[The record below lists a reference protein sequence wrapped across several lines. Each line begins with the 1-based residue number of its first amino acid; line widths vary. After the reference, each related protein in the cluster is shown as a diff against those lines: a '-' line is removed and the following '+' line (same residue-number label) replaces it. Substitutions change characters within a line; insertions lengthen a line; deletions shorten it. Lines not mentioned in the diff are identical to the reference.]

1 MLLNNCKKI
10 IISIVFVACTV
21 TLFAETKD
29 LSVRFLDKA
38 NEAFE
43 ENNIE
48 DAYKYVNQALAVAKD
63 KESQAN
69 VLYFAQTVYSV
80 KLQTLLEKYDDI
92 TFIDIQMNLEKYPN
106 VENTKIKKLIK
117 QIETEQANIAKA
129 AEKAEVQA
137 QRKIEAER
145 FEAQQESLEAQ
156 TQAMK
161 EQADALK
168 QQAED
173 NKQSQEALTEAIIKQ
188 AEDTKTTQ
196 AEIKNALETG
206 LKDMGNA
213 LTESTK
219 EQAEA
224 LKQQITTQAELKN
237 ALETSLKDMG
247 NAFTE
252 SAKEQK
258 RSTKVIAFAVI
269 GIAIIILIVVLLIIV
284 IVRHGIKQQKIQQE
298 QYVQA
303 FKMLAATQN
312 QTNRIMLGGAV
323 DLYGQGNLRIAG
335 SSTWA
340 PAQALPDVPYTE
352 QDEEEL
358 KQLAIKCEEIGQKID
373 SVTGRKNNSKNVSE
387 IVYKLSIQLGL
398 PQGLA
403 MLNFCASMIYDA
415 GFLGIDPDLLSS
427 TTLSEEEKEAMKEH
441 VNLAEKYLSFVP
453 KKYWSVFEDAAMK
466 HHENIDGTG
475 YPKGLKGD
483 EIPQIARLI
492 RVAESYVSLSS
503 RRSYRGAMDKES
515 AVAALREQENLYDK
529 DVVDVLEQIV

>member
-10 IISIVFVACTV
+10 LFSIIILACSV
-21 TLFAETKD
+21 TLFAATTD

-38 NEAFE
+38 NLAFE
-43 ENNIE
+43 DNNIE
-48 DAYKYVNQALAVAKD
+48 DAYKYVNQAFAVAKD

-80 KLQTLLEKYDDI
+80 KLQNLLGNYDEMA
-92 TFIDIQMNLEKYPN
+92 FIDIQMNLEKYPN

-161 EQADALK
+161 EQADAFK
-168 QQAED
+168 QQIEV
-173 NKQSQEALTEAIIKQ
+173 
-188 AEDTKTTQ
+188 TKTTQ
-196 AEIKNALETG
+196 AEFKNALETG
-206 LKDMGNA
+206 
-213 LTESTK
+213 
-219 EQAEA
+219 
-224 LKQQITTQAELKN
+224 
-237 ALETSLKDMG
+237 LKDMG

-298 QYVQA
+298 NYVQA

-323 DLYGQGNLRIAG
+323 DLYGKGNLRIAG
-335 SSTWA
+335 ASTWA

-352 QDEEEL
+352 EDEEEL

-373 SVTGRKNNSKNVSE
+373 SATGRKNNSKNVSE

-403 MLNFCASMIYDA
+403 MLNFCAAMIYDA

-453 KKYWSVFEDAAMK
+453 KKYWNVFEDAAMK

>member
-80 KLQTLLEKYDDI
+80 KLQTLLEKYDDFS
-92 TFIDIQMNLEKYPN
+92 FIDIQMNLEKYPN

-173 NKQSQEALTEAIIKQ
+173 NKQSQEALKEVIIKQAEDTKQSQEALTEAIIKQ

-196 AEIKNALETG
+196 AEFKNALETG

-213 LTESTK
+213 LS
-219 EQAEA
+219 
-224 LKQQITTQAELKN
+224 
-237 ALETSLKDMG
+237 
-247 NAFTE
+247 E
-252 SAKEQK
+252 SAEEQK
-258 RSTKVIAFAVI
+258 RSTKVIAFAII

-352 QDEEEL
+352 EDEEEL

>member
-10 IISIVFVACTV
+10 LFSIIILACSV
-21 TLFAETKD
+21 TLFAATTD

-38 NEAFE
+38 NLAFE
-43 ENNIE
+43 DNNIE

-80 KLQTLLEKYDDI
+80 KLQNLLGNYDEMA
-92 TFIDIQMNLEKYPN
+92 FIDIQMNLEKYPN

-161 EQADALK
+161 EQADAFK
-168 QQAED
+168 QQIEV
-173 NKQSQEALTEAIIKQ
+173 
-188 AEDTKTTQ
+188 TKTTQ
-196 AEIKNALETG
+196 AEFKNALETG
-206 LKDMGNA
+206 
-213 LTESTK
+213 
-219 EQAEA
+219 
-224 LKQQITTQAELKN
+224 
-237 ALETSLKDMG
+237 LKDMG

-284 IVRHGIKQQKIQQE
+284 LVRHGIKQQKIQQE
-298 QYVQA
+298 NYVQA

-323 DLYGQGNLRIAG
+323 DLYGKGNLRIAG

-352 QDEEEL
+352 EDEEEL

-373 SVTGRKNNSKNVSE
+373 SATGRKNNSKNVSE

-403 MLNFCASMIYDA
+403 MLNFCAAMIYDA

>member
-10 IISIVFVACTV
+10 LFSIIILACSV
-21 TLFAETKD
+21 TLFAATTD

-38 NEAFE
+38 NLAFE
-43 ENNIE
+43 DNNIE

-80 KLQTLLEKYDDI
+80 KLQNLLGNYDEMA
-92 TFIDIQMNLEKYPN
+92 FIDIQMNLEKYPN

-161 EQADALK
+161 EQADAFK
-168 QQAED
+168 QQIEV
-173 NKQSQEALTEAIIKQ
+173 
-188 AEDTKTTQ
+188 TKTTQ
-196 AEIKNALETG
+196 AEFKHALETG
-206 LKDMGNA
+206 
-213 LTESTK
+213 
-219 EQAEA
+219 
-224 LKQQITTQAELKN
+224 
-237 ALETSLKDMG
+237 LKDMG

-298 QYVQA
+298 NYVQA

-352 QDEEEL
+352 EDEEEL

-373 SVTGRKNNSKNVSE
+373 SATGRKNNSKNVSE

-403 MLNFCASMIYDA
+403 MLNFCAAMIYDA

-453 KKYWSVFEDAAMK
+453 KKYWNVFEDAAMK

>member
-10 IISIVFVACTV
+10 LFSIIILACSV
-21 TLFAETKD
+21 TLFAATTD

-38 NEAFE
+38 NLAFE
-43 ENNIE
+43 DNNIE

-80 KLQTLLEKYDDI
+80 KLQNLLGNYDEMA
-92 TFIDIQMNLEKYPN
+92 FIDIQMNLEKYPN

-161 EQADALK
+161 EQADAFK
-168 QQAED
+168 QQIEV
-173 NKQSQEALTEAIIKQ
+173 
-188 AEDTKTTQ
+188 TKTTQ
-196 AEIKNALETG
+196 AEFKNALETG
-206 LKDMGNA
+206 
-213 LTESTK
+213 
-219 EQAEA
+219 
-224 LKQQITTQAELKN
+224 
-237 ALETSLKDMG
+237 LKDMG

-284 IVRHGIKQQKIQQE
+284 LVRHGIKQQKIQQE
-298 QYVQA
+298 NYVQA

-335 SSTWA
+335 PSTWA

-352 QDEEEL
+352 EDEEEL

-373 SVTGRKNNSKNVSE
+373 SATGRKNNSKNVSE

-403 MLNFCASMIYDA
+403 MLNFCAAMIYDA

-427 TTLSEEEKEAMKEH
+427 TTLSEEEKKAMKEH

-453 KKYWSVFEDAAMK
+453 KKYWNVFEDAAMK

>member
-10 IISIVFVACTV
+10 FFSIVFVACTV
-21 TLFAETKD
+21 TLFAATTD

-80 KLQTLLEKYDDI
+80 KLQNLLEKYDDMG
-92 TFIDIQMNLEKYPN
+92 FIDIQMNLEKYPN

-117 QIETEQANIAKA
+117 QIETEQINLEKA
-129 AEKAEVQA
+129 AEKADLEA
-137 QRKIEAER
+137 QRQIEKER
-145 FEAQQESLEAQ
+145 FEAQQESMEAQ
-156 TQAMK
+156 AQAMK
-161 EQADALK
+161 DQAEAIK
-168 QQAED
+168 QQAE
-173 NKQSQEALTEAIIKQ
+173 I
-188 AEDTKTTQ
+188 TKSTQ
-196 AEIKNALETG
+196 AEFKNALETG
-206 LKDMGNA
+206 
-213 LTESTK
+213 
-219 EQAEA
+219 
-224 LKQQITTQAELKN
+224 
-237 ALETSLKDMG
+237 LKDMG

-284 IVRHGIKQQKIQQE
+284 IVRHGLKQQKIQQE

-352 QDEEEL
+352 EDEEEL

-373 SVTGRKNNSKNVSE
+373 SATGRKNNSKNVSE

-403 MLNFCASMIYDA
+403 MLNFCAAMIYDA

-427 TTLSEEEKEAMKEH
+427 TTLSDEEKEAMKEH
-441 VNLAEKYLSFVP
+441 VNLAEKYLNFVP

>member
-10 IISIVFVACTV
+10 LFSIIILACSV
-21 TLFAETKD
+21 TLFAATTD

-38 NEAFE
+38 NLAFE
-43 ENNIE
+43 DNNIE

-80 KLQTLLEKYDDI
+80 KLQNLLGNYDEMA
-92 TFIDIQMNLEKYPN
+92 FIDIQMNLEKYPN

-161 EQADALK
+161 EQADAFK
-168 QQAED
+168 QQIEV
-173 NKQSQEALTEAIIKQ
+173 
-188 AEDTKTTQ
+188 TKTTQ
-196 AEIKNALETG
+196 AEFKNALETG
-206 LKDMGNA
+206 
-213 LTESTK
+213 
-219 EQAEA
+219 
-224 LKQQITTQAELKN
+224 
-237 ALETSLKDMG
+237 LKDMG

-284 IVRHGIKQQKIQQE
+284 LVRHGIKQQKIQQE
-298 QYVQA
+298 NYVQA

-323 DLYGQGNLRIAG
+323 DLYGKGNLRIAG

-352 QDEEEL
+352 EDEEEL

-373 SVTGRKNNSKNVSE
+373 SATGRKNNSKNVSE

-403 MLNFCASMIYDA
+403 MLNFCAAMIYDA

-427 TTLSEEEKEAMKEH
+427 TTLSKEEKEAMKEH

>member
-10 IISIVFVACTV
+10 LFSIIILACSV
-21 TLFAETKD
+21 TLFAATTD

-38 NEAFE
+38 NLAFE
-43 ENNIE
+43 DNNIE

-80 KLQTLLEKYDDI
+80 KLQNLLGNYDEMA
-92 TFIDIQMNLEKYPN
+92 FIDIQMNLEKYPN

-161 EQADALK
+161 EQADAFK
-168 QQAED
+168 QQIEV
-173 NKQSQEALTEAIIKQ
+173 
-188 AEDTKTTQ
+188 TKTTQ
-196 AEIKNALETG
+196 AEFKNALETG
-206 LKDMGNA
+206 
-213 LTESTK
+213 
-219 EQAEA
+219 
-224 LKQQITTQAELKN
+224 
-237 ALETSLKDMG
+237 LKDMG

-269 GIAIIILIVVLLIIV
+269 GIAIIILIVILLIIV
-284 IVRHGIKQQKIQQE
+284 LVRHGIKQQKIQQE
-298 QYVQA
+298 NYVQA

-323 DLYGQGNLRIAG
+323 DLYGKGNLRIAG

-352 QDEEEL
+352 EDEEEL

-373 SVTGRKNNSKNVSE
+373 SATGRKNNSKNVSE

-403 MLNFCASMIYDA
+403 MLNFCAAMIYDA

-453 KKYWSVFEDAAMK
+453 KKYWNVFEDAAMK

>member
-10 IISIVFVACTV
+10 ILSIVFVACTV
-21 TLFAETKD
+21 TLFAATTD

-80 KLQTLLEKYDDI
+80 KLQNLLEKYDDMG
-92 TFIDIQMNLEKYPN
+92 FIDIQMNLEKYPN

-117 QIETEQANIAKA
+117 QIEKEQINLEKA
-129 AEKAEVQA
+129 AEKADLEA
-137 QRKIEAER
+137 QRQIEKER
-145 FEAQQESLEAQ
+145 FEAQQESMEAQ
-156 TQAMK
+156 AQAMK
-161 EQADALK
+161 DQAEAIK
-168 QQAED
+168 QQAEV
-173 NKQSQEALTEAIIKQ
+173 A
-188 AEDTKTTQ
+188 KTTQ
-196 AEIKNALETG
+196 AEFKNALETG
-206 LKDMGNA
+206 LKDMG
-213 LTESTK
+213 T
-219 EQAEA
+219 
-224 LKQQITTQAELKN
+224 
-237 ALETSLKDMG
+237 
-247 NAFTE
+247 AFTE

-352 QDEEEL
+352 EDEEEL

-373 SVTGRKNNSKNVSE
+373 SATGRKNNSKNVSE

-403 MLNFCASMIYDA
+403 MLNFCAAMIYDA

-427 TTLSEEEKEAMKEH
+427 TTLSDEEKEAMKEH
-441 VNLAEKYLSFVP
+441 VNLAEKYLNFVP

-483 EIPQIARLI
+483 EIPQVARLI

>member
-10 IISIVFVACTV
+10 LFSIVILACSV
-21 TLFAETKD
+21 TLFAATTD

-43 ENNIE
+43 DNNIE

-80 KLQTLLEKYDDI
+80 KLQNLLEKYDDMA
-92 TFIDIQMNLEKYPN
+92 FIDIQMNLEKYPN
-106 VENTKIKKLIK
+106 VENTKIKKLMK

-161 EQADALK
+161 EQADAIK

-173 NKQSQEALTEAIIKQ
+173 TKQSQEALKEAIIKQ
-188 AEDTKTTQ
+188 AEVTQTTQ
-196 AEIKNALETG
+196 AEFKNALETG
-206 LKDMGNA
+206 
-213 LTESTK
+213 
-219 EQAEA
+219 
-224 LKQQITTQAELKN
+224 
-237 ALETSLKDMG
+237 LKDMG

-284 IVRHGIKQQKIQQE
+284 IVRHGLKQQKIQQE

-323 DLYGQGNLRIAG
+323 DIYGQGNLRIAG
-335 SSTWA
+335 TSTWA
-340 PAQALPDVPYTE
+340 PAQALPDVTFTE
-352 QDEEEL
+352 EDEEEL

-373 SVTGRKNNSKNVSE
+373 SATGRKNNSKNVSE

-403 MLNFCASMIYDA
+403 MLNFCAAMIYDA

-453 KKYWSVFEDAAMK
+453 KKYWNVFEDAAMK

>member
-10 IISIVFVACTV
+10 LFSIVILACSV
-21 TLFAETKD
+21 TLFAATTD

-38 NEAFE
+38 NLAFE
-43 ENNIE
+43 DNNIE

-80 KLQTLLEKYDDI
+80 KLQNLLGNYDEMA
-92 TFIDIQMNLEKYPN
+92 FIDIQMNLEKYPN

-161 EQADALK
+161 EQADAFK
-168 QQAED
+168 QQIEV
-173 NKQSQEALTEAIIKQ
+173 
-188 AEDTKTTQ
+188 TKTTQ
-196 AEIKNALETG
+196 AEFKNALETG
-206 LKDMGNA
+206 
-213 LTESTK
+213 
-219 EQAEA
+219 
-224 LKQQITTQAELKN
+224 
-237 ALETSLKDMG
+237 LKDMG

-284 IVRHGIKQQKIQQE
+284 LVRHGIKQQKIQQE
-298 QYVQA
+298 NYVQA

-323 DLYGQGNLRIAG
+323 DLYGKGNLRIAG

-352 QDEEEL
+352 EDEEEL

-373 SVTGRKNNSKNVSE
+373 SATGRKNNSKNVSE

-398 PQGLA
+398 SQGLA
-403 MLNFCASMIYDA
+403 MLNFCAAMIYDA

>member
-80 KLQTLLEKYDDI
+80 KLQTLLEKYDDFS
-92 TFIDIQMNLEKYPN
+92 FIDIQMNLEKYPN

-173 NKQSQEALTEAIIKQ
+173 NKQSQEALKEVIIKQAEDTKQSQEALTEAIIKQ

-196 AEIKNALETG
+196 AEIKNALKTG
-206 LKDMGNA
+206 LEDMGNA
-213 LTESTK
+213 LS
-219 EQAEA
+219 
-224 LKQQITTQAELKN
+224 
-237 ALETSLKDMG
+237 
-247 NAFTE
+247 E

-258 RSTKVIAFAVI
+258 RSTKVIAFAII

-427 TTLSEEEKEAMKEH
+427 TTLSDEEKEAMKEH

>member
-173 NKQSQEALTEAIIKQ
+173 NKQSQEALKEVIIKQ

-206 LKDMGNA
+206 LKDM
-213 LTESTK
+213 S
-219 EQAEA
+219 
-224 LKQQITTQAELKN
+224 
-237 ALETSLKDMG
+237 

-252 SAKEQK
+252 SAEEQK
-258 RSTKVIAFAVI
+258 RSTKVIAFAII

-340 PAQALPDVPYTE
+340 PAQTLPDVPYTE
-352 QDEEEL
+352 EDEEEL

>member
-10 IISIVFVACTV
+10 LFSIIILACSV
-21 TLFAETKD
+21 TLFAATTD

-38 NEAFE
+38 NLAFE
-43 ENNIE
+43 DNNIE

-80 KLQTLLEKYDDI
+80 KLQNLLGNYDEMA
-92 TFIDIQMNLEKYPN
+92 FIDIQMNLEKYPN

-161 EQADALK
+161 EQADAFK
-168 QQAED
+168 QQIEV
-173 NKQSQEALTEAIIKQ
+173 
-188 AEDTKTTQ
+188 TKTTQ
-196 AEIKNALETG
+196 AEFKNALETG
-206 LKDMGNA
+206 
-213 LTESTK
+213 
-219 EQAEA
+219 
-224 LKQQITTQAELKN
+224 
-237 ALETSLKDMG
+237 LKDMG

-284 IVRHGIKQQKIQQE
+284 LVRHGIKQQKIQQE
-298 QYVQA
+298 NYVQA

-323 DLYGQGNLRIAG
+323 DLYGKGNLRIAG

-352 QDEEEL
+352 EDEEEL
-358 KQLAIKCEEIGQKID
+358 KQLAIKCEGIGQKID
-373 SVTGRKNNSKNVSE
+373 SATGRKNNSKNVSE

-403 MLNFCASMIYDA
+403 MLNFCAAMIYDA

>member
-10 IISIVFVACTV
+10 ILSIVFVACTV
-21 TLFAETKD
+21 TLFAATTD

-80 KLQTLLEKYDDI
+80 KLQNLLEKYDDMG
-92 TFIDIQMNLEKYPN
+92 FIDIQMNLEKYPN

-117 QIETEQANIAKA
+117 QIETDQINLEKA
-129 AEKAEVQA
+129 AEKADLEA
-137 QRKIEAER
+137 QRQIEKER
-145 FEAQQESLEAQ
+145 FEAQQESMEAQ
-156 TQAMK
+156 AQAMK
-161 EQADALK
+161 DQAEAIK
-168 QQAED
+168 QQAEV
-173 NKQSQEALTEAIIKQ
+173 
-188 AEDTKTTQ
+188 TKTTQ
-196 AEIKNALETG
+196 AEFKNALETG
-206 LKDMGNA
+206 LKDMG
-213 LTESTK
+213 T
-219 EQAEA
+219 
-224 LKQQITTQAELKN
+224 
-237 ALETSLKDMG
+237 
-247 NAFTE
+247 AFTE

-352 QDEEEL
+352 EDEEEL

-373 SVTGRKNNSKNVSE
+373 SATGRKNNSKNVSE

-403 MLNFCASMIYDA
+403 MLNFCAAMIYDA

-427 TTLSEEEKEAMKEH
+427 TTLSDEEKEAMKEH
-441 VNLAEKYLSFVP
+441 VNLAEKYLNFVP

>member
-80 KLQTLLEKYDDI
+80 KLQTLLEKYDDFS
-92 TFIDIQMNLEKYPN
+92 FIDIQMNLEKYPN

-173 NKQSQEALTEAIIKQ
+173 NKQSQEALKEVIIKQ
-188 AEDTKTTQ
+188 AE
-196 AEIKNALETG
+196 
-206 LKDMGNA
+206 
-213 LTESTK
+213 

-224 LKQQITTQAELKN
+224 FKQQITTQAELKN

-247 NAFTE
+247 NVFTE

-258 RSTKVIAFAVI
+258 RSTKVIAFAII

-352 QDEEEL
+352 EDEEEL

>member
-92 TFIDIQMNLEKYPN
+92 AFIDIQMNLEKYPN

-173 NKQSQEALTEAIIKQ
+173 NKQSQEALKEVIIKQAEDTKQSQEALTEAIIKQ

-196 AEIKNALETG
+196 AEIKNALKTG
-206 LKDMGNA
+206 LD
-213 LTESTK
+213 
-219 EQAEA
+219 
-224 LKQQITTQAELKN
+224 
-237 ALETSLKDMG
+237 
-247 NAFTE
+247 AFTE

-258 RSTKVIAFAVI
+258 RSTKVIAFAII

-352 QDEEEL
+352 EDEEEL

>member
-173 NKQSQEALTEAIIKQ
+173 NKQSQEALKEVIIKQ

-196 AEIKNALETG
+196 AEIKNALKTG
-206 LKDMGNA
+206 LEDM
-213 LTESTK
+213 S
-219 EQAEA
+219 
-224 LKQQITTQAELKN
+224 
-237 ALETSLKDMG
+237 

-252 SAKEQK
+252 SAEEQK
-258 RSTKVIAFAVI
+258 RSTKVIAFAII

-352 QDEEEL
+352 EDEEEL